1 MTRFA
6 QPWAL
11 VALLALLPL
20 FWHWWRRAKRPAALL
35 HADLSLFE
43 DAKPTMRVRLR
54 HLPRALRVLFLVLG
68 VIAIAG
74 PESGVVSEEIS
85 TFGVDI
91 VTVLD
96 RSSSMLAL
104 DFEPDRITVARHTIR
119 DFAEGRERDRV
130 GLVVFA
136 REAFTACPLTLDRRA
151 LLGILA
157 GVEIAGREDDGTAI
171 GLGLASAVNR
181 LKESDAESRVVV
193 LVTDG
198 ENNAGEIAPLT
209 AAELANELGI
219 RVYTIGVGS
228 YGYTPFPQRDRF
240 GRLRRQAVRV
250 EIDEDTLKRIAELTG
265 GRYFRAAEQDALAE
279 VFATIDE
286 LERSEIRSEVHVD
299 WSARFQPWLLAAGL
313 VFLFEL
319 LVARWLVGRLP

>member
-1 MTRFA
+1 MRFA

-11 VALLALLPL
+11 LLLLGLLPL
-20 FWHWWRRAKRPAALL
+20 FWQWWRRSRKPAALL
-35 HADLSLFE
+35 HAELALFE
-43 DAKPTMRVRLR
+43 DAKPSLRVRLR
-54 HLPRALRVLFLVLG
+54 HLPRLLRVLFLVLG
-68 VIAIAG
+68 AIALAG
-74 PESGVVSEEIS
+74 PETGVVSEEVS

-91 VTVLD
+91 VMVLD
-96 RSSSMLAL
+96 RSSSMRAL
-104 DFEPDRITVARHTIR
+104 DFEPDRITVARNTIR

-130 GLVVFA
+130 GLIVFA

-151 LLGILA
+151 LVDILE
-157 GVEIAGREDDGTAI
+157 GVEIADREDDGTAI

-209 AAELANELGI
+209 AAELAKELDI
-219 RVYTIGVGS
+219 RVYTIGVGT
-228 YGYTPFPQRDRF
+228 YGYTPFPQQDRF
-240 GRLRRQAVRV
+240 GRIRQRALRV
-250 EIDEDTLKRIAELTG
+250 EIDEETLEEIAEITG
-265 GRYFRAAEQDALAE
+265 GRYFRAAEKDALSE
-279 VFATIDE
+279 IFATIDE

-299 WSARFQPWLLAAGL
+299 WSARFQPWLLSAGL

-319 LVARWLVGRLP
+319 LVLRWVFGRLP